1 MNLRVLISYYSPRE
15 IVSEKQ
21 DVLFKTLLAL
31 LGKEGVT
38 KDPIV
43 DQIFGFVRSEENL
56 RASIEWLRQSKITV
70 DGQELYE
77 LKQNHKLS
85 IVKTA
90 FKASCLSLEEKQEL
104 LNQTLGDDRSDLS
117 ENCRATCESSLPD
130 PEIKARVWAEVT
142 DPSNTDSLYKRRAKI
157 EGFYAFSQFD
167 IVEPYFDKFFD
178 VLPMVYEKMTH
189 KNFEGFFYGF
199 LPRMEV
205 KD

>member
-1 MNLRVLISYYSPRE
+1 MV
-15 IVSEKQ
+15 
-21 DVLFKTLLAL
+21 AL
-31 LGKEGVT
+31 VAAGGI
-38 KDPIV
+38 P
-43 DQIFGFVRSEENL
+43 F
-56 RASIEWLRQSKITV
+56 
-70 DGQELYE
+70 
-77 LKQNHKLS
+77 
-85 IVKTA
+85 
-90 FKASCLSLEEKQEL
+90 
-104 LNQTLGDDRSDLS
+104 QTLGDDRSDLS

-205 KD
+205 KDEHIVRLMMLLQNAPDTEQMYADTLKDGIDLMLRSK